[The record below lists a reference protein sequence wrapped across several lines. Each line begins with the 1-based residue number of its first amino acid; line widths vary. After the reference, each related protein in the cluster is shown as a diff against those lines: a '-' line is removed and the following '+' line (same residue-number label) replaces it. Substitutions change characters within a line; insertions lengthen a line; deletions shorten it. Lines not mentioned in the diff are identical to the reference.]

1 MDFIFLREVLDS
13 QQIEEKVQRFPV
25 CCWLH
30 TCTASSSYQ
39 YHALVTINELT
50 LTHCCHPE
58 ATELI
63 LIICPASLGRYIKT
77 LYSLP
82 LEYPTEQFHCPK
94 ISSVFWLAIPPCQLL
109 ATTDP
114 LTVSIILPFLG
125 CYGVRITY
133 YVAFSDWLL
142 SLWNLHLSLLDGFLW
157 LESSFLFSP
166 EYHSIAWMDPRLFIH
181 SPTNWHLGC
190 IHILAFM
197 KKAAINILVQVFV
210 RTYIFN
216 SFMGLGFLVPWAYN
230 DLHYSSY

>member
-25 CCWLH
+25 YCWLH

-39 YHALVTINELT
+39 YHAFVTINELT
-50 LTHCCHPE
+50 VTHHCHPK

-63 LIICPASLGRYIKT
+63 LIICSTSLGRYIKT

-94 ISSVFWLAIPPCQLL
+94 ISSVFWLAIPPCQLQ
-109 ATTDP
+109 ATTDL

-125 CYGVRITY
+125 CYRVWITY

-142 SLWNLHLSLLDGFLW
+142 SLWNLHLSLLGGFLW

-166 EYHSIAWMDPRLFIH
+166 EYHSIAWMDPVYLSIH
-181 SPTNWHLGC
+181 LL
-190 IHILAFM
+190 IDILVASKMAFM
-197 KKAAINILVQVFV
+197 NKAAINILVQDFV